1 MIKHENIINQERL
14 ARLSALKMP
23 DPISLRASLEVE
35 LRAKNILG
43 TEGWINSAFQ
53 IDYKHSGIN
62 SLTYLQH
69 PLRVAKI
76 YLDNVVNPTKEGI
89 ILAIFHNALEA
100 SSLTQKHL
108 EDLVGLRLAEDVKTL
123 TVDRERQWDWSYK
136 TFYYERIS
144 LAQPR
149 VGQVKIIDKLDN
161 LFTLC
166 LNPDPQIRELY
177 IIEIERWIIP
187 LAKVLVPTIYELL
200 TDLAAES
207 RLKGYCPISNL

>member
-1 MIKHENIINQERL
+1 M
-14 ARLSALKMP
+14 
-23 DPISLRASLEVE
+23 
-35 LRAKNILG
+35 
-43 TEGWINSAFQ
+43 EGWINSAFD
-53 IDYKHSGIN
+53 IDYKHPGIN
-62 SLTYLQH
+62 SLAYILH

-76 YLDNVVNPTKEGI
+76 YLDKVVNPTKEGV
-89 ILAIFHNALEA
+89 ILAIFHNALEV
-100 SSLTQKHL
+100 SYLTQKHL
-108 EDLVGLRLAEDVKTL
+108 EALVGWRLAEDIKIL
-123 TVDRERQWDWSYK
+123 TVDRKMQWDWSYK
-136 TFYYERIS
+136 KAYYEGIS

-200 TDLAAES
+200 TDLVVES
-207 RLKGYCPISNL
+207 RLKGYCPINTL